1 MATVSV
7 VPASETVQTCN
18 LRVFEGLLSGL
29 ILWMV
34 LVYGLDTR
42 CHLSHHYISRLVLR
56 HGEFLERKM
65 VKQNVEPEAKYKL
78 LTIPL
83 DKKHYGD
90 QSTQHEEAQS
100 RWENNSSATQ

>member
-1 MATVSV
+1 
-7 VPASETVQTCN
+7 
-18 LRVFEGLLSGL
+18 
-29 ILWMV
+29 
-34 LVYGLDTR
+34 
-42 CHLSHHYISRLVLR
+42 
-56 HGEFLERKM
+56 M

-100 RWENNSSATQ
+100 RWENNSSATQWSRPGRNWRRQRTVHHWKKSKQMEIETDGWKRSKQMERW